1 MRFCYEGRDYT
12 EGSKMSLEDLRRKI
26 DETDTQIVRLVAERV
41 RIAAEIGREK
51 GKQGIQVEDWAR
63 EKAVLEKVKDIAREE
78 SISQGDVERI
88 YKQIVTVCRE
98 VQQQVKVAFQGEIGA
113 YSEEAAFNFFGPSV
127 QIQPYESFDDVFKAV
142 ENREVGFGIVP
153 VENSLEGSISR
164 VYDLLLDSPLRVC
177 GEMELR
183 VVHCL
188 IANPRARLDSIKKV
202 YSHPQALA
210 QCRAFLKHL
219 GCELIPSYD
228 TAGSVRMIR
237 EKGMADGAAI
247 ASARAAEIYG
257 MKILAQGI
265 EDNPNNFTRFF
276 VLSKQDSPPSG
287 CDKTS
292 IVFSVKEEPGTLYKA
307 LRKFAMRNINLT
319 KLESRPTRQ
328 KPWEYNFYLDCEGH
342 RQGKMLEEALKN
354 LERTSLFVKVLGSY
368 PKAKPPS
375 PDPSLGRRGVS

>member
-1 MRFCYEGRDYT
+1 M
-12 EGSKMSLEDLRRKI
+12 KLEDLRRKI
-26 DETDTQIVRLVAERV
+26 DEIDTQIVKLIAARV

-51 GKQGIQVEDWAR
+51 GRQGMQVEDWPR
-63 EKAVLEKVKDIAREE
+63 ENAVLERVKGLARDERMSQEDAE
-78 SISQGDVERI
+78 SI

-98 VQQQVKVAFQGEIGA
+98 VQQQAKVAFQGEIGA

-127 QIQPYESFDDVFKAV
+127 QIQPYESFDDVFNAV
-142 ENREVGFGIVP
+142 ESREVGFGIVP

-164 VYDLLLDSPLRVC
+164 VYDLLLDSSVRVY
-177 GEMELR
+177 GEIELR

-188 IANPRARLDSIKKV
+188 ITNPGARLDSIKRV

-237 EKGMADGAAI
+237 EKGMADGGAI

-257 MKILAQGI
+257 MRILAEGI

-276 VLSKQDSPPSG
+276 VLSKQDCPPSG
-287 CDKTS
+287 DDKTS

-307 LRKFAMRNINLT
+307 LRKFAIRNINLT

-342 RQGKMLEEALKN
+342 RDDKLLAEALRN

-368 PKAKPPS
+368 PRAKSPS
-375 PDPSLGRRGVS
+375 SVLPLRGSGVG